1 MKIVIT
7 GGFESKM
14 LELGIVYPLEIQLSP
29 EGPGIIDYK
38 AIGHGF
44 LEGIDVPISLIAEA
58 TGKTFKGL
66 SEKLKSHYDIV
77 SGVPYMYFYKEEVTF
92 HG

>member
-7 GGFESKM
+7 GGFNRKM
-14 LELGIVYPLEIQLSP
+14 LELGIMYPLEIPLSP

-38 AIGHGF
+38 AISHGS
-44 LEGIDVPISLIAEA
+44 LEGIDVPLSLISEA

-66 SEKLKSHYDIV
+66 SEKLEGYYDIL
-77 SGVPYMYFYKEEVTF
+77 SGVPYMYFYKEEITF